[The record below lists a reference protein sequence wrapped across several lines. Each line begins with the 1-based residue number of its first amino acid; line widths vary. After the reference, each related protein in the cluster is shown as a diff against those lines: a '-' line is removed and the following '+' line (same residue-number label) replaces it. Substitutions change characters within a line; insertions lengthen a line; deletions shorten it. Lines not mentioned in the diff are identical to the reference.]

1 MHVALDLGLLRVVVQ
16 GHQQYHQW
24 PGQVQTQGQVV
35 DLQTQ
40 MQPQLAAVI
49 ALVVEA
55 MLGV

>member
-1 MHVALDLGLLRVVVQ
+1 MHVVPDLGLLRVVVQ
-16 GHQQYHQW
+16 GHQQYRQW
-24 PGQVQTQGQVV
+24 LGQVQTQGRVV

-40 MQPQLAAVI
+40 MQPQLDAVI

>member
-1 MHVALDLGLLRVVVQ
+1 MHVVLDLGLLRVVVQ
-16 GHQQYHQW
+16 GHQQYRQW
-24 PGQVQTQGQVV
+24 LGQVQTQGRVV

-40 MQPQLAAVI
+40 MQPQLDAVI